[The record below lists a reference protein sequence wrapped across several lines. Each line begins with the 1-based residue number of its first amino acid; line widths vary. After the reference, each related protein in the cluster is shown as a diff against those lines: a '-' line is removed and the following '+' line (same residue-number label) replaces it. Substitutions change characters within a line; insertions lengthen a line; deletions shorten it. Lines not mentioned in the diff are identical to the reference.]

1 MEIPTFHCPRCRDH
15 WYGLTDEPCD
25 EELARLRREGLWP
38 LGKDGGDKRL
48 NMHGGGK
55 TLRPVSSRREYNA
68 LSSGSSA
75 VKLPKLRRKKD
86 GEDGDKSSRGGGSQ
100 MELNK
105 KKKKRISFKLGD
117 DSQPGSSEPSGMSL
131 DGDDPLGGK
140 GRRSKDK
147 SGSGSGLGA
156 GLGDGIDKGEG
167 GRFKRRGVGD
177 GMGAGDGEEG
187 VNISKGGLGE
197 DVGDRLRNR
206 QGLTIGDDGG
216 IGSDRSGRQLN
227 GEDSNDAFRRKGLKG
242 LQSSKD
248 DGKGSGRN
256 DGSDSQSEAQN
267 SRLMAG
273 LGSLGARDDGIG
285 TGGIGRSSL
294 GQSGMTSNG
303 GDASG
308 IKSGL
313 GTQGGSGDGTGI
325 GHGKLAEG
333 GKNRNAS
340 GDLTSS
346 SQVSRAGSSKS
357 GSRRGSL
364 AMSDHGKS
372 VRKGVGYMRAVSPT
386 SSEWGDPHHG
396 RSFISSTAT
405 SRTGSTSNLLRDLE
419 REKDD
424 EPTSKSLPAIVP
436 QIKKK
441 QPLMDFSDLMGGF
454 QLTRA
459 WTFSYHNKM

>member
-15 WYGLTDEPCD
+15 WYGLTNEPCD

-38 LGKDGGDKRL
+38 IGKDGGDKRL

-55 TLRPVSSRREYNA
+55 TLRPVSSRKEYNA

-86 GEDGDKSSRGGGSQ
+86 REDGDKSSRGAGNQ
-100 MELNK
+100 TELNK
-105 KKKKRISFKLGD
+105 KKKKISFKLGD
-117 DSQPGSSEPSGMSL
+117 DSQPGSGGPSGVSL
-131 DGDDPLGGK
+131 NGDDLLRDK
-140 GRRSKDK
+140 GSKDK
-147 SGSGSGLGA
+147 SGSGSGLGD
-156 GLGDGIDKGEG
+156 GLEDSTGEGERGRFNRSRGAGDGT
-167 GRFKRRGVGD
+167 
-177 GMGAGDGEEG
+177 GAGDGED
-187 VNISKGGLGE
+187 GG
-197 DVGDRLRNR
+197 DR
-206 QGLTIGDDGG
+206 QGLTTGGDE
-216 IGSDRSGRQLN
+216 QLN
-227 GEDSNDAFRRKGLKG
+227 GEDWDDAFCRKGLKQ
-242 LQSSKD
+242 LQSLKD
-248 DGKGSGRN
+248 DGKGRGQN
-256 DGSDSQSEAQN
+256 DGSDSQSGAQN
-267 SRLMAG
+267 SKLKAG
-273 LGSLGARDDGIG
+273 LGSLGAREDGIG
-285 TGGIGRSSL
+285 AGGIGRNNL
-294 GQSGMTSNG
+294 GQSGTTSHG

-308 IKSGL
+308 IKSRL
-313 GTQGGSGDGTGI
+313 GDGTGI
-325 GHGKLAEG
+325 GHGKLTEG

-346 SQVSRAGSSKS
+346 SQVSRTGSSKS

-364 AMSDHGKS
+364 AMSDHGKNI
-372 VRKGVGYMRAVSPT
+372 RKGVGYMRAVSPT

-419 REKDD
+419 REKDE

-441 QPLMDFSDLMGGF
+441 QPLVDFSDLMGGF